1 MFSCF
6 KHNNRCKVDW
16 YYSVEVVFVPQISL
30 GWFFEV
36 AFLVAGAKIVES
48 YLTVLSYCLI
58 LKNKKEKFRNVKE
71 ERLPVK

>member
-1 MFSCF
+1 M
-6 KHNNRCKVDW
+6 
-16 YYSVEVVFVPQISL
+16 SL

-36 AFLVAGAKIVES
+36 VFLVAGAKIVES